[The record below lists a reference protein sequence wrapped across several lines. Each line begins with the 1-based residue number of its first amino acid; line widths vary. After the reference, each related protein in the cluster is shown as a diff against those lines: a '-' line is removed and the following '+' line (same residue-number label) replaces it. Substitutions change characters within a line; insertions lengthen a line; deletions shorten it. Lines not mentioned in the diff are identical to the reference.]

1 MKGNIFLL
9 IISMLLCFVALNSK
23 AGVPDAGIKT
33 PSTNATGVS
42 TMTPEQ
48 KQARLL
54 QINKRIEA
62 IQDTDLTQ
70 MSKEDRKELRA
81 ELKGLR
87 HEESGLRGGGLA
99 VSIGAGVVV
108 LVLVGLLSGL

>member
-1 MKGNIFLL
+1 MKRNIYLL
-9 IISMLLCFVALNSK
+9 MISMLLCFAALNSK
-23 AGVPDAGIKT
+23 AGVPEDGTKSPATNT
-33 PSTNATGVS
+33 PGVI

-48 KQARLL
+48 KQARLQ
-54 QINKRIEA
+54 QINLRIEA
-62 IQDTDLTQ
+62 IQDTEKTQ

-81 ELKGLR
+81 ELKSLR
-87 HEESGLRGGGLA
+87 HESNGLHGGSLA